1 MSRHSAAEAQPADGR
16 TIGDILLARGFVT
29 REKLDDALER
39 QRNSGKPLGQILVEE
54 GAISRLELASAL
66 AEQWSDIGS
75 VSPDFGLGAE
85 PSATATP
92 LVELQEL
99 RNSRR
104 VLEERLR
111 EFEASPATPDD
122 DAERERLASRL
133 AGVEAAVAG
142 LQEHDAALEVS
153 RLGQTV
159 DKLSARL
166 GEMSAALA
174 AHVESREGDARVDD
188 IDRRLATLGAA
199 VETAFREMERRADE
213 STGALSALTSELDAV
228 PAVDLEPVDERVAAL
243 ESRLGRL
250 ATQDRVDEL
259 VESLGFIQRGVA
271 AVPDHSD
278 ELAEVRRRLDVL
290 ADDATAAGELRERA
304 AAVEARVDELALR
317 PVADDQLAVVVGEI
331 AARVDEVASRPLTD
345 DRLAASVEEIA
356 ARVDALASRPA
367 ADGET
372 DGRVAELGLRFEQL
386 ATLVASLDERVVP
399 DPELGGRVAELAGQV
414 ADLAARADTEPEPD
428 PVLGGRVAELA
439 GQVADLAARADT
451 EPEPDPVLAARLDEL
466 ASVVAEL
473 VARPDGREEARAA
486 IDALGARL
494 DDVAEI
500 AGDDAAAARTLTELG
515 ARVEALEAGGSA
527 TGADVIDGLAERTA
541 RLEELEAVTGARIAE
556 LVERAETVDR
566 LVREQAGPTEDAV
579 AERLAAVEQGA
590 AGLAGDVQRS
600 GDEIEAR
607 VAALDAR
614 LDVVAALA
622 AEAPHVQMPVS
633 MSDALADGDA
643 PRVGGGE
650 EDVERLRMMVERLMH
665 DFADHRRAVSAALSS
680 REFTALLEEL
690 AARVDELQASG
701 VVSAAPAGAAVAG
714 PRSDVRMLT
723 GRLDEVEESVRAS
736 RDGVFQRLE
745 RMMGTIDW
753 RLQRLE
759 HPEQADDGP

>member
-1 MSRHSAAEAQPADGR
+1 MSRHSAAETQPAEGR

-29 REKLDDALER
+29 REKLDEALER

-75 VSPDFGLGAE
+75 VSPDFGLGSE
-85 PSATATP
+85 PSATPTP

-111 EFEASPATPDD
+111 EFEASPKAPGDD
-122 DAERERLASRL
+122 EERIRLASRL

-159 DKLSARL
+159 DHLSTRL
-166 GEMSAALA
+166 GELSAALA
-174 AHVESREGDARVDD
+174 AHVESREGDDRIGD
-188 IDRRLATLGAA
+188 IDRRLAALGAA
-199 VETAFREMERRADE
+199 VETAFHEMERRADE
-213 STGALSALTSELDAV
+213 SAGALSSLTSELAAV
-228 PAVDLEPVDERVAAL
+228 PAVDLEPVHERIAAL
-243 ESRLGRL
+243 EHRLGRL
-250 ATQDRVDEL
+250 ATQERVDEL
-259 VESLGFIQRGVA
+259 VESLSVLERGAA
-271 AVPDHSD
+271 AVPDHSE

-290 ADDATAAGELRERA
+290 ADDAAAAGETRERA
-304 AAVEARVDELALR
+304 AVLEARIDELASR
-317 PVADDQLAVVVGEI
+317 PLADVQLAAVVEEI
-331 AARVDEVASRPLTD
+331 AARVDEMASRPPAD
-345 DRLAASVEEIA
+345 DRLAASVVEIA

-386 ATLVASLDERVVP
+386 ATFVASLGERVGP
-399 DPELGGRVAELAGQV
+399 DQELGGRVAELAERV
-414 ADLAARADTEPEPD
+414 AGLAARAETAPEPD
-428 PVLGGRVAELA
+428 RVLG
-439 GQVADLAARADT
+439 
-451 EPEPDPVLAARLDEL
+451 ARLDEL

-473 VARPDGREEARAA
+473 AARPDGREETREALAA
-486 IDALGARL
+486 LDARL
-494 DDVAEI
+494 DVVAEL
-500 AGDDAAAARTLTELG
+500 AGDPAVARALTELG
-515 ARVEALEAGGSA
+515 ARVEALEAGEEA
-527 TGADVIDGLAERTA
+527 PGADVIDGLAERTA
-541 RLEELEAVTGARIAE
+541 RLEELEAVAGVRIAE
-556 LVERAETVDR
+556 LAERTDTVDR
-566 LVREQAGPTEDAV
+566 LVREQSAATADAV
-579 AERLAAVEQGA
+579 AERVAAIERDT
-590 AGLAGDVQRS
+590 AGLADDVQRS
-600 GDEIEAR
+600 GETIAAR
-607 VAALDAR
+607 LAEVDAR
-614 LDVVAALA
+614 LDEVVALA
-622 AEAPHVQMPVS
+622 AEAPRVQMPVS
-633 MSDALADGDA
+633 VSDALANGGE
-643 PRVGGGE
+643 PRVSGGD

-701 VVSAAPAGAAVAG
+701 VVSAAPGGTAVAG

-759 HPEQADDGP
+759 HPESDDDH